1 MNVSAA
7 PQAQAPTVYCVMG
20 EHPTNPGV
28 PLIVCAT
35 QERAQAEAASLVNL
49 IAADSD
55 LELAE
60 ATPENWERVLAE
72 LQDFHGAENC
82 WVEITAH
89 EILP

>member
-1 MNVSAA
+1 MNVSA
-7 PQAQAPTVYCVMG
+7 PAQAPTVYCVMG
-20 EHPTNPGV
+20 EHPTTPGV

-60 ATPENWERVLAE
+60 ATPENWERVIAE
-72 LQDFHGAENC
+72 LQDFHGAESC
-82 WVEITAH
+82 WVEVTAQQV
-89 EILP
+89 LP